1 MRIELYEHNE
11 RAYENALLL
20 LQSDKK
26 AAVIHPT
33 GTGKSFI
40 AFKLC
45 EDNPDKKICW
55 LSPSEY
61 IFDTQLENLKRATNG
76 YSPQN
81 ISFFTYAK
89 LMNMSEADISDIK
102 PDFIILDEFH
112 RCGAEMWGQGVERLL
127 SAYLD
132 TPILGLSATAIR
144 YLDNQ
149 RNMADE
155 LFDGNIA
162 SEISLGEAIVRGI
175 LAPPK
180 YVLSAFSCQKDLEK
194 YQRRV
199 KHAKSKAVRDEGEK
213 YLDALKRALDKA
225 DGLDEIFNKHM
236 CERTGKYIVFCSDYE
251 HMCHMKELAAEWFYK
266 IDKSPHIYSLYSEE
280 PSSDKEF
287 AAFKADR
294 DDTHLRLL
302 YCIDALN
309 EGVHV
314 DDISGVILLR
324 PTVSP
329 IIYKQ
334 QIGRALQTGINQS
347 AVIFD
352 VVMNIENLYSIDTV
366 EEEMQLAVSYYRSR
380 GMEKNIVNEHFRVID
395 EVKDCLT
402 LFGKL
407 NETLTA
413 SWDYMYEEAK
423 KYYEQNGNLEV
434 PKRYK
439 TPEGYSLG
447 TWLLTQKRVRS
458 GDIGGILTK
467 ERIDKL
473 NAIGIVWASHRDMLW
488 QKYFDA
494 ATEYSKTYGN
504 LDIPASYVTDDG
516 LKLGNWIA
524 NLRTSRKNGFD
535 SRYLTDERIKAL
547 DEIGM
552 IWKAADY
559 MWQQYYGACLTYY
572 GTNGNLDIP
581 YRYVTGDGL
590 KLGCWLNNIRT
601 AYRKGENRISR
612 EQILQ
617 LDKLGVVWDKK
628 HDMEWNNCY
637 EAARKYF
644 ETYGNLNVPTSY
656 KTSDGIALGKWL
668 ERQRYNTRLS
678 ENKKSRLD
686 SIGMVWNKEK
696 SWDIRFK
703 LAKAFFDENG
713 NLDMSTNY
721 VTNGIWLGKWLSE
734 QKKKYKA
741 GKLSAEYV
749 RQLETLNIDW
759 ESSIQK
765 KYDEIWDGYF
775 RKVKAYFDMHG
786 EISGIGSSASE
797 NDKKLNIWLQ
807 KQRRY
812 YKDGKLSGEKTEL
825 LKSVGIVWDTYA
837 DAWETGFLRAK
848 SYYKTHGN
856 LNIPLSYADEN
867 GYALGAWIANQRN
880 NYKYPSGKKKITE
893 TQKKR
898 LDGIGMV
905 WNPMEEQWER
915 LYKSAEIYF
924 NGHGN
929 LDVPAGYKTADGY
942 SLKEW
947 LRTQRNNRAKGTLSK
962 ERTERLD
969 KIGMDWLSPA
979 ARSWET
985 YFSACEKYYM
995 TYGNIEIGAAYADEN
1010 GLHIGRW
1017 LKNQRKNKARLKSDG
1032 ENGNQIKRLE
1042 SIGMTWENT
1051 DAADVFN
1058 VSDGKLIQ
1066 NDELRG
1072 RAV

>member
-40 AFKLC
+40 VFKLC

-61 IFDTQLENLKRATNG
+61 IFDTQLENLKKVTGG
-76 YSPQN
+76 YAPQN

-127 SAYLD
+127 SAYPN

-302 YCIDALN
+302 YCIDALD

-380 GMEKNIVNEHFRVID
+380 GMEKNIVNEYFRVID

-423 KYYEQNGNLEV
+423 KYYEQ
-434 PKRYK
+434 
-439 TPEGYSLG
+439 
-447 TWLLTQKRVRS
+447 
-458 GDIGGILTK
+458 
-467 ERIDKL
+467 
-473 NAIGIVWASHRDMLW
+473 
-488 QKYFDA
+488 
-494 ATEYSKTYGN
+494 
-504 LDIPASYVTDDG
+504 
-516 LKLGNWIA
+516 
-524 NLRTSRKNGFD
+524 
-535 SRYLTDERIKAL
+535 
-547 DEIGM
+547 
-552 IWKAADY
+552 
-559 MWQQYYGACLTYY
+559 
-572 GTNGNLDIP
+572 
-581 YRYVTGDGL
+581 
-590 KLGCWLNNIRT
+590 
-601 AYRKGENRISR
+601 
-612 EQILQ
+612 
-617 LDKLGVVWDKK
+617 
-628 HDMEWNNCY
+628 
-637 EAARKYF
+637 
-644 ETYGNLNVPTSY
+644 
-656 KTSDGIALGKWL
+656 
-668 ERQRYNTRLS
+668 
-678 ENKKSRLD
+678 
-686 SIGMVWNKEK
+686 
-696 SWDIRFK
+696 
-703 LAKAFFDENG
+703 NG

-786 EISGIGSSASE
+786 DISGIGSSASE

-924 NGHGN
+924 DEHGN

-1066 NDELRG
+1066 NNELRG